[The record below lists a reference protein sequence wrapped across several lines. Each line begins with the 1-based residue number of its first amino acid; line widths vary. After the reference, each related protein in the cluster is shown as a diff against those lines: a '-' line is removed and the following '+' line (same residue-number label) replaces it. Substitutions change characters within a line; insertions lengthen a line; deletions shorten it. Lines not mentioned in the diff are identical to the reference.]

1 MGRTRVS
8 ASRSQI
14 RQHLVDYDSMLY
26 VFQRFRNSYIDCL
39 SFVIREALCGRHKSL
54 SSSYLGIME
63 QATARLDWILE
74 DRNRILLH
82 ILFWIFIYLDEIL
95 ALTGV
100 TSYPNVQ
107 PLQTLLMFLMDA
119 LIVYFNLYLLIAS
132 YLIVGRIWMY
142 IAFTLIS
149 IFINIEFGFLLQFN
163 FFEADLGTL
172 PDNAAISQLISDF
185 AFTTFML
192 GTAIGAHMLR
202 RNLKSQREIRKLETE
217 KLSTELKFLK
227 NQINPHFLFNSLNNI
242 YVQTRTRPKQ
252 ASESILLLSDLLRYQ
267 LYDCTQDYVK
277 LKDEIQYLQNYLELE
292 RLRRNDARIDY
303 SLKGS
308 PKELMIAPFL
318 FIPFVENAVK
328 HGATNDN
335 TFYID
340 IRFRIEKEQQIFFSI
355 ANSIDQRPR
364 PKKAGEKRSGGI
376 GLANVKRRLQLIY
389 PEKHELKIEKSETT
403 YKVELQLNLEK

>member
-1 MGRTRVS
+1 
-8 ASRSQI
+8 
-14 RQHLVDYDSMLY
+14 
-26 VFQRFRNSYIDCL
+26 
-39 SFVIREALCGRHKSL
+39 
-54 SSSYLGIME
+54 ME

-82 ILFWIFIYLDEIL
+82 ILFWMFIYLDEIL
-95 ALTGV
+95 SLTGV

-292 RLRRNDARIDY
+292 RLRRNEARIVY

-340 IRFRIEKEQQIFFSI
+340 IRFRIESDQQTFFSI

-364 PKKAGEKRSGGI
+364 PKRVGEKRSGGI
-376 GLANVKRRLQLIY
+376 GLSNVKRRLQLIY
-389 PEKHELKIEKSETT
+389 PNKHDLKIEKSETT